1 MPKSLVIVES
11 PAKAKTLSRFLGRD
25 YRIEASYG
33 HIRDL
38 PESADEVPAEI
49 RDKPWGNLGVDVEG
63 DFKPYYV
70 IPASKQRHVRA
81 LRSAAKEASEV
92 LLATDPDREASCSS
106 SVIASRIGVRLTP
119 SSCDSCRSSRR
130 ISCGWA

>member
-11 PAKAKTLSRFLGRD
+11 PAKVKTLSRFLGPN
-25 YRIEASYG
+25 YRVEASFG

-49 RDKPWGNLGVDVEG
+49 RDKSWGNLGVDTDG

-70 IPASKQRHVRA
+70 IPASKRRHVTTRGA
-81 LRSAAKEASEV
+81 YRKSQ
-92 LLATDPDREASCSS
+92 
-106 SVIASRIGVRLTP
+106 
-119 SSCDSCRSSRR
+119 
-130 ISCGWA
+130 